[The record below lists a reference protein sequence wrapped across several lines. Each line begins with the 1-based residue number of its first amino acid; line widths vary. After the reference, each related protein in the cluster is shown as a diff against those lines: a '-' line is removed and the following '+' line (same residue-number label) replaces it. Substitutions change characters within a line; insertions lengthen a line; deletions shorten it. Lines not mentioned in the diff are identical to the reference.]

1 MKLSN
6 MKHVYIP
13 NFAYPFKCIST
24 HDKEKS
30 TYDLMM
36 ENLLYVKKYKNEEQT
51 KSYFTHGVTLKMF
64 DIMCKEGTDKIGI
77 FEDTVKFYDQRESNT
92 LTQEEKETL
101 NPLFNEILQKIKID
115 KDKSGKLEAGELAG
129 LSLSQEKRKE
139 LSYIVAKHE
148 SEWEDPTRFE
158 ALATFLDEM
167 KATEYA
173 KMMRERTK
181 KLSFFDDV
189 MAMDFAPTYFHPVAL
204 VGAMSRDCQPKE
216 LPKLF
221 DFEDAKAGLKKV
233 YDNYGRDMAI
243 RIEKIMRQ
251 ETGHFASKQFILS
264 GTAGMEA
271 QRGKNPPYYGWTPSF
286 YLNPPIGLIYLFEG
300 KGSPNGN
307 KQVTAYKKRFIRFDS
322 YYDVLYLMVQYLKYW
337 KDDTRWHNISDKAVK
352 AVKADYRDKLNHTR
366 YEIVQAIEEGTLDTL
381 TNMPHIIVIY
391 KEHYREIIE
400 KIKNGTLSTSENPLE
415 NDECEEKIETI
426 EDVSA
431 DWHDPVDNPML
442 CLYTK
447 SGWKNPKGNTF
458 GLVRTNKYGRKRR
471 HQGVDL
477 FAYPGTAVYACM
489 DGTIVRRE
497 DTGEGYGNVLT
508 IKVDNPKKM
517 KMRKKDFPIIYAD
530 EMKKGPDFNDNGDF
544 YIF

>member
-1 MKLSN
+1 MTNQS
-6 MKHVYIP
+6 VI
-13 NFAYPFKCIST
+13 
-24 HDKEKS
+24 
-30 TYDLMM
+30 
-36 ENLLYVKKYKNEEQT
+36 
-51 KSYFTHGVTLKMF
+51 
-64 DIMCKEGTDKIGI
+64 
-77 FEDTVKFYDQRESNT
+77 
-92 LTQEEKETL
+92 
-101 NPLFNEILQKIKID
+101 IK
-115 KDKSGKLEAGELAG
+115 
-129 LSLSQEKRKE
+129 
-139 LSYIVAKHE
+139 V
-148 SEWEDPTRFE
+148 
-158 ALATFLDEM
+158 LATFLDEM
-167 KATEYA
+167 EATEYA

-189 MAMDFAPTYFHPVAL
+189 MAMDFAPTFFHPVAL
-204 VGAMSRDCQPKE
+204 VGAMSRDCQPKK
-216 LPKLF
+216 LPKRF

-271 QRGKNPPYYGWTPSF
+271 QRGKNPPYYGWTPLF
-286 YLNPPIGLIYLFEG
+286 YLKPPIGLIYLFEG

-352 AVKADYRDKLNHTR
+352 ADYRDKLNHTR

-381 TNMPHIIVIY
+381 TNMPHKIIEY
-391 KEHYREIIE
+391 KKNYREIIE

-415 NDECEEKIETI
+415 NDECEEKIETV

-442 CLYTK
+442 CLYMQ
-447 SGWKNPKGNTF
+447 SGGYLPRFNTF
-458 GLVRTNKYGRKRR
+458 GEKVRKEVNRR

-477 FAYPGTAVYACM
+477 FAYPGTPIYACM
-489 DGTIVRRE
+489 DGTIVRKE
-497 DTGEGYGNVLT
+497 YLVNKDGHGYGNVLT
-508 IKVDNPKKM
+508 LKVDNPKKV
-517 KMRKKDFPIIYAD
+517 KARKKDFPIIYAD
-530 EMKKGPDFNDNGDF
+530 EMKQGTGFKDNGNF
-544 YIF
+544 YIFYAHLSQWDVKLNEKVKCGQKIAESGTSGISRTKCPHVHFEILNKERASKLNNRVNPRYYCYYKQVSDMIEKDKEIQKIAKNKYWN